1 MNTITPAQAAKL
13 LALAS
18 AIDQRTVGE
27 ADAVAWADLLD
38 GLDFDRCVEAVRRH
52 YRESTDR
59 LMPAHVRRLAR
70 TTGDVGTM
78 RLGDHGE
85 DGITCPDCK
94 LVHHA
99 HEPCDV
105 LRHDPEAL
113 ARVRHLALAK
123 AVPAEEAS

>member
-1 MNTITPAQAAKL
+1 MNRADVARLLSLAAAFDSRTIGETDVAAWQ
-13 LALAS
+13 LA
-18 AIDQRTVGE
+18 
-27 ADAVAWADLLD
+27 LD
-38 GLDFDRCVEAVRRH
+38 GLDPARCRDAIVRH

-70 TTGDVGTM
+70 TTGDVGAAP
-78 RLGDHGE
+78 LGDHGE

-99 HEPCDV
+99 HEPCTV

-113 ARVRHLALAK
+113 ARVRHLAIAK

>member
-1 MNTITPAQAAKL
+1 MNTISPAQAAKL
-13 LALAS
+13 LAFAS

-27 ADAVAWADLLD
+27 ADALAWADLLD
-38 GLDFDRCVEAVRRH
+38 GLDFDRCVDAVRRH

-70 TTGDVGTM
+70 TTSDVGISS
-78 RLGDHGE
+78 GAAW
-85 DGITCPDCK
+85 TCPECK
-94 LVHHA
+94 LVHHE

-113 ARVRHLALAK
+113 ARVRHLAIAK
-123 AVPAEEAS
+123 AVPTEEAS